1 MLQNQRSRAI
11 SILFT
16 VMILSA
22 CSSTNQ
28 LTLSVTEPATVPLHP
43 SIKKIG
49 ILDRSQL
56 SGENKIFDDLDKVLS
71 AEGKNLDREGADAAI
86 LGLMNELSA
95 NRRLSEVKI
104 LDCVVVQSPG
114 MGVFPAQL
122 SWQTV
127 EQICRENDVDAIF
140 VLSFYDTDTR
150 GDFRMFTSET
160 KTAIGLTIPVVEHE
174 VTLNTLIKTGWRIYD
189 PLNKYIIDEFILTE
203 NVVSRGRGINPMK
216 AVEAVLDRKEAVLQ
230 VSNNTGQFYATR
242 ILPFQTRVARQY
254 YVRGTENFKIGK
266 RRAQTGDW
274 DGAAELWAKDV
285 VHRKRKVAG
294 RACYNMAIINE
305 INGDLDNAV
314 KWASQ
319 SYTDHKNK
327 LALRYLDILWR
338 RIDSRDELEMQMAG
352 N

>member
-1 MLQNQRSRAI
+1 MIQNFGTKGITLLLTAL
-11 SILFT
+11 ILG
-16 VMILSA
+16 A

-28 LTLSVTEPATVPLHP
+28 LTISVTEPATAPLHP

-49 ILDRSQL
+49 ILDRNQL
-56 SGENKIFDDLDKVLS
+56 SGENKTFDDLDKILS
-71 AEGKNLDREGADAAI
+71 AEGKNLDRDGADAAI
-86 LGLMNELSA
+86 LGLMNELKA
-95 NRRLSEVKI
+95 NRRLSEVSI
-104 LDCVVVQSPG
+104 LDCVDVKSPG

-127 EQICRENDVDAIF
+127 EQICRENNVDAIF

-150 GDFRMFTSET
+150 GDFQMFTSET
-160 KTAIGLTIPVVEHE
+160 KTAIGVTIPVIEHE

-189 PLNKYIIDEFILTE
+189 PANKYIVDEFIITE

-216 AVEAVLDRKEAVLQ
+216 AVETVLGRKEAVVQ
-230 VSNNTGQFYATR
+230 ISNNIGQFYATR
-242 ILPFQTRVARQY
+242 ILPFQTRVPRQY
-254 YVRGTENFKIGK
+254 YVRGTENFKIAK

-305 INGDLDNAV
+305 INGDLDDAV